1 MRKEPIYTTKA
12 GHRRLQARLIEAHEA
27 YLRVCDDNETAAT
40 SGETS
45 VWHDSFDYEENQ
57 RQMHMLGREVHRIRD
72 LLERV
77 VVLERSDCP
86 LRVEVGTLVELVLD
100 GRSPQKWF
108 IAGWD
113 DGEPAQRRLAY
124 NSPLGQAVLGAEV
137 GEVRE
142 WVAGGNHRE
151 VEVVRIQAADEVHG

>member
-12 GHRRLQARLIEAHEA
+12 GLRRLQTRLTEAHEA
-27 YLRVCDDNETAAT
+27 YLRICDDNETAAT

-57 RQMHMLGREVHRIRD
+57 RQMHMLGREVHRLRE
-72 LLERV
+72 LLERAV
-77 VVLERSDCP
+77 VVERSDRP
-86 LRVEVGTLVELVLD
+86 ARVEVGTEVELALD
-100 GRSPQKWF
+100 GNAPQRWT

-113 DGEPAQRRLAY
+113 DGEPVLRRLAY
-124 NSPLGQAVLGAEV
+124 NSPLGQAVLGAEP

-142 WVAGGNHRE
+142 WTAGGMQRE
-151 VEVVRIQAADEVHG
+151 VEVLRVTAAEEVYG